1 MIDPLVAIGGIAGF
15 GTDMANL
22 GFGIEGRRQAMRLQ
36 REAWARED
44 SAVQRRTLDLR
55 AAGINPLLAAGQA
68 ASSMS
73 PSSMP
78 IPQMGTAGV
87 DKAIAAAQLGLIK
100 DQRSLLM
107 AQRESALAGA
117 ERSRVES
124 LVQSYDLG
132 VARNKLL
139 SVKELGSQ
147 WSQVQSLL
155 YWLEELMSKA
165 TRQDWAL
172 PNVLG
177 AELDKAR
184 AMQRDR
190 EAARVANKKPQMFFS
205 RPVGPGWAGS
215 GYGSRASPGR
225 SLVGRG
231 R

>member
-22 GFGIEGRRQAMRLQ
+22 GFGVEGRRNALRLQ

-78 IPQMGTAGV
+78 IPQLGTAGV

-124 LVQSYDLG
+124 LVQSYDFDI
-132 VARNKLL
+132 ARNRSL

-147 WSQVQSLL
+147 FSQLQSILG
-155 YWLEELMSKA
+155 WLEKFLGE
-165 TRQDWAL
+165 TTGHNWAL
-172 PNVLG
+172 PNLLG
-177 AELDKAR
+177 AELDKSR
-184 AMQRDR
+184 A
-190 EAARVANKKPQMFFS
+190 AARDKAAAKEMNKRPQKFFGT
-205 RPVGPGWAGS
+205 PVGPGWPGS
-215 GYGSRASPGR
+215 GYGKSASPGR
-225 SLVGRG
+225 SMVGRG